1 MEAGPYSL
9 IYFFGC
15 QFGGF
20 FFLWK
25 KFKKNSRKGNGHP
38 FKYQEWIFIKKNMNN
53 YCIWYIYIYL
63 FINPEFFYH
72 VKIKNKLKDKKKIKL

>member
-20 FFLWK
+20 FFFVK

-38 FKYQEWIFIKKNMNN
+38 FKCQE
-53 YCIWYIYIYL
+53 
-63 FINPEFFYH
+63 
-72 VKIKNKLKDKKKIKL
+72 